1 MRLKQQ
7 ALAHVTSSGLA
18 PGHYQPDDALL
29 AFLESL

>member
-7 ALAHVTSSGLA
+7 ALAHVTPSGLP
-18 PGHYQPDDALL
+18 PGRYQPDDPLL